1 MPHIFFIGEANLHSP
16 VILFNLVLEHIFRN
30 IGGGNTMGLHHIGP
44 SKLWV
49 MKMIN
54 MGIII
59 DVESVREDFASLETY
74 EV

>member
-1 MPHIFFIGEANLHSP
+1 
-16 VILFNLVLEHIFRN
+16 
-30 IGGGNTMGLHHIGP
+30 MGLHRIGP

-59 DVESVREDFASLETY
+59 DVDSVREDFASLEAY